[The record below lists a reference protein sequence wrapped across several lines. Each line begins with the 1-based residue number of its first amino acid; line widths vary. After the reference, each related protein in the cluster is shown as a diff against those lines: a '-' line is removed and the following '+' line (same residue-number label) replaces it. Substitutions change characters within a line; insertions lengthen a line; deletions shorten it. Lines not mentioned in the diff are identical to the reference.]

1 MAPAHSLSACSFSSS
16 FASPLKALFSFS
28 VLLPLFFPFSRR
40 QQRTCCRE
48 NTTTSAAQS
57 PSPYYLRLLL
67 RLACLR
73 FALRSS
79 LRARL
84 ARFGNISRN
93 GFGAIA
99 R

>member
-1 MAPAHSLSACSFSSS
+1 M
-16 FASPLKALFSFS
+16 
-28 VLLPLFFPFSRR
+28 SRR
-40 QQRTCCRE
+40 ALAAAAELSLPKGYERVPFDT
-48 NTTTSAAQS
+48 NAAQS

-93 GFGAIA
+93 GFGTIA